1 MKHIK
6 YLFLVLCTIFVF
18 EMISFNKAEADECTV
33 TAGVI
38 KKATT
43 SANDSIRD
51 GCDTLP
57 DNYEVKI
64 FKLYLCTSAPTEATT
79 SSTAVLTSCSQIF
92 NSASASGATASVTQG
107 SDIDLD
113 GTYTRPPDGTYTHG
127 YAYMKNTFGIT
138 WSGKI
143 DGSKNGHT
151 GSSGGNNTGAGGGGT
166 GVYCATMPNSGTHKQ
181 GGTHTNSSKCSAND
195 DLIAGKFVETLEQFG
210 GFNNSFLSRASV
222 SNINGTTA
230 SIVGLLVD
238 ENEHRAATTGEVVK
252 LEGLVTFADPVV
264 VTSATTSL
272 SMSFNVGEGMHFFD
286 HLNND
291 TLDIGS
297 GPFQAIMT
305 AN

>member
-6 YLFLVLCTIFVF
+6 YLFLVLSTIFVF
-18 EMISFNKAEADECTV
+18 EMVSFNKAEAACGTD
-33 TAGVI
+33 ADGVV
-38 KKATT
+38 
-43 SANDSIRD
+43 SENDID
-51 GCDTLP
+51 NGCDSKP
-57 DNYEVKI
+57 DIYEVVI
-64 FKLYLCTSAPTEATT
+64 YKLYLCTSAPTEPTT
-79 SSTAVLTSCSQIF
+79 SSTVVLTPCSQIF
-92 NSASASGATASVTQG
+92 NSASGATASVTQN

-113 GTYTRPPDGTYTHG
+113 GTYTRPPNGTYTHG
-127 YAYMKNTFGIT
+127 YAYMENTFGIT

-166 GVYCATMPNSGTHKQ
+166 GVYCATVANSGTHKQ

-195 DLIAGKFVETLEQFG
+195 DLTAGKFVETMEQFG
-210 GFNNSFLSRASV
+210 GHTESFLSRASA

-264 VTSATTSL
+264 VTTATTSL

>member
-6 YLFLVLCTIFVF
+6 YLFLVLSTIFVF
-18 EMISFNKAEADECTV
+18 EMISFNKAEAACGAD
-33 TAGVI
+33 ADGVI
-38 KKATT
+38 
-43 SANDSIRD
+43 SENDID
-51 GCDTLP
+51 NGCDTAP
-57 DNYEVKI
+57 DIYEVVI
-64 FKLYLCTSAPTEATT
+64 YKLYLCTSAPTEATT
-79 SSTAVLTSCSQIF
+79 SSTVVLTPCSQIF
-92 NSASASGATASVTQG
+92 NNASGATASVTQG

-113 GTYTRPPDGTYTHG
+113 GTYTRPPNGTYTHG
-127 YAYMKNTFGIT
+127 YAYMENTFGIT

-181 GGTHTNSSKCSAND
+181 GSTHTNSSKCSAND
-195 DLIAGKFVETLEQFG
+195 DLTAGKFVETLEQFG
-210 GFNNSFLSRASV
+210 GFNDSFLSRAVV

-230 SIVGLLVD
+230 GIIGLLVD
-238 ENEHRAATTGEVVK
+238 ENEHRAATTGEVEK

-264 VTSATTSL
+264 ITTATTSL
-272 SMSFNVGEGMHFFD
+272 SMSFNVGEGMTFSD